1 MRIAR
6 PVILDSGQKQAL
18 EQCARARSLP
28 IRVVERARIVLLAA
42 AGKQDKEIAAE
53 LNITAHKAARWRNR
67 YLDSG
72 MEGLEKDAP
81 RPGRTPRISPATVKK
96 VIHKTTQEKPSQAT
110 HWSTR
115 SMAAEVGV
123 SETTVRRIWHKHG
136 LKPHLVET
144 FKVSTD
150 PRFAEKLE
158 AIVGLYVNPP
168 EHALVLCCDEKSQ
181 IQALDRTQPG
191 LPLKPG
197 RAGTMTHDYKRN
209 GTATLFAALST
220 MDGKVISL
228 CQERHRHQEWLR
240 FLRLLNDATPEHKQL
255 HLIVDNYATH
265 KHPKVQRWL
274 KRHPRF
280 HLHFTP
286 TSASWLNMVE
296 RFFRDLTAKRL
307 RRGVFRDVMELVDA
321 IDAYVDQHNENPKP
335 FIWTASANDILEKV
349 KRARKTLVNVQSV

>member
-1 MRIAR
+1 
-6 PVILDSGQKQAL
+6 L
-18 EQCARARSLP
+18 
-28 IRVVERARIVLLAA
+28 VERARIVLLAA
-42 AGKQDKEIAAE
+42 EGKQDKEIAAE
-53 LNITAHKAARWRNR
+53 LNMTAHKVARWRGR
-67 YLDSG
+67 YVDRG

-81 RPGRTPRISPATVKK
+81 RPGRKPSISPATVKK
-96 VIHKTTQEKPSQAT
+96 VIQKTTQGKPARAT

-123 SETTVRRIWHKHG
+123 SETTVRRIWRQHG

-150 PRFAEKLE
+150 PQFAEKLE
-158 AIVGLYVNPP
+158 AIVGLYLNPP

-220 MDGKVISL
+220 VDGKVISL

-240 FLRLLNDATPEHKQL
+240 FMRLLDDATPAHKQL

-280 HLHFTP
+280 HVHFTP

-296 RFFRDLTAKRL
+296 RFFRDLTVKRI

-321 IDAYVDQHNENPKP
+321 IDSYVDQHNENPKP
-335 FIWTASANDILEKV
+335 FIWTAKASDILEKV
-349 KRARKTLVNVQSV
+349 KRARKALVTVQSV

>member
-6 PVILDSGQKQAL
+6 PVILDSEQKQAL

-67 YLDSG
+67 FLDSG

-81 RPGRTPRISPATVKK
+81 RPGRTPSISPATVKK

-228 CQERHRHQEWLR
+228 CQQRHRHQEWLR

-255 HLIVDNYATH
+255 HLIVDNYAIH

-335 FIWTASANDILEKV
+335 FIWTALANDILEKV